1 MISTAGSS
9 AVEKLL
15 ISFAVINSFAPAIS
29 KMPHENVGA
38 NGHASSLV
46 PC

>member
-1 MISTAGSS
+1 MISRAGSS
-9 AVEKLL
+9 ADEKLL
-15 ISFAVINSFAPAIS
+15 ISFAVINSFAPATI

-38 NGHASSLV
+38 NGQASIQ